1 MNFELTILYV
11 SVWPWTQRLAVSS
24 PADNTPW
31 RPIGYARNWTKWR
44 GAGTMPS
51 KKTGFLN
58 IYSKYGW
65 INSLCTR
72 ILKL

>member
-31 RPIGYARNWTKWR
+31 RLIGYARNWTKWR
-44 GAGTMPS
+44 DAGTMPS

-65 INSLCTR
+65 ISSLCS
-72 ILKL
+72 